1 MTIILPFTF
10 FGKTELSKGITLTS
24 SRDKLYRLIT
34 EIVDSFLATAIAI
47 FYVLITSLTSYG
59 EIAFYYLTGDLFM
72 FSNMAANFCIY
83 LNFGSILTLVSSC
96 SFKVF

>member
-1 MTIILPFTF
+1 MTIILPFPF

-24 SRDKLYRLIT
+24 SRDQLYLLIT

-72 FSNMAANFCIY
+72 FSNMVANFCIY